1 MERSRLVYILLAL
14 FLGGLGI
21 HNFYAGYKSKG
32 IKQLLCTFPGI
43 LLLGIPTL
51 ICTIW
56 VLVDICTVSQ
66 DADGKPMK

>member
-14 FLGGLGI
+14 FLGVLGI

-51 ICTIW
+51 ICGIW

-66 DADGKPMK
+66 DADGKPVK